1 MPAVLALAGLV
12 LMLLT
17 TSVRSESAELRFQ
30 GQTQFVV
37 NESSRAIVRLV
48 VERVGDPVNVTA
60 LVLLQGEDTG
70 DFEATT
76 AAAFLLS
83 SESSKTIFIA
93 VRDDDLPEADETFVF
108 NLRLQSSSNGVT
120 LGAPNTATITILS
133 NDNAFGIISFNST
146 SLITVEEP
154 RGRSQYVPLTL
165 LREKGTYGT
174 VTVNFEIFGGPNP
187 ASEDLSP
194 DIGNI
199 TIPPGRAVVVFS
211 IMIQDDKLPEDDETF
226 TVLLTEA
233 AGGALLNPN
242 RSSVQIKISRNDAPV
257 RFSKPTLVV
266 PENIGVISL
275 TVTRGRTEDGFL
287 IGSDDRTVSVAYAV
301 VTGNG
306 AASATPLVDFVD
318 LEKERM
324 VVFLPGVHE
333 TELRFSITDDNIPEI
348 AESFQVFLLEETL
361 LGDAV
366 LLSPSIVLVTI
377 EPNDK
382 PYGVLSISPSPIH
395 PLIINEDLTQ
405 VYEGITIVRNGGTHG
420 AVSVR
425 WNITRNS
432 TDRTPVSAD
441 LNPTSGTLWFAV
453 GQMSAV
459 LPLNITQDNLPEEA
473 EAFLLRLIPGS
484 VQGGAEV
491 DEPMEM
497 VFYIQDSDDVYGQF
511 GFHPKENQSIQ
522 SQPEGRFLSLSF
534 LREGGTLG
542 EVRLTLTTLYIPAR
556 PLDPSRARDGVLNG
570 TSVNSVLFNTGQS
583 RAQLILPIR
592 NDAFLQNGAHFLM
605 QLDSVQLVDITPP
618 IPSVSPRF
626 GGALNIS
633 LIITPDIAN
642 GEIGFSSNQ
651 TVVALEPEDSNSSLI
666 TLQLRRDGTDG
677 QAVVFWSLRPT
688 GENRDDVTEGDIS
701 PFAGSV
707 KFHSGQSEAEVNITV
722 KADNIPEINETV
734 ILTLDRT
741 NVDNQILKPG
751 FTSREIVILEND
763 DPGGVFEFSPVSK
776 GPWFINEGETVEL
789 RVIREQGKLLNQL
802 IRYTVIP
809 SGNAQFYGATGIL
822 EFQPGERE
830 VMVALVAKPDGIP
843 ELDETYSVVLS
854 SHSTPASGLGNRRQV
869 NITVR
874 KSDDPFGVIEFIR
887 PGLDFTIN
895 ESKAMETHS
904 ASYPIGRSKGTFGNV
919 SVFWLLEPSHFGDIS
934 PVQGE
939 IIFAEGENLKNL
951 TLFSVPDEIPEK
963 AENFTITLLS
973 TLGGARLGNILNASL
988 RIRENDDPIY
998 FAEPEV
1004 QRVQEGGM
1012 AFFTILRAGL
1022 ANFMATVKYRFEYGD
1037 TSPGDFIPLSNDSVL
1052 VFEVGEWIK
1061 NISVAVEDDD
1071 IPETDEPFYII
1082 LFNATGDAVVYGRDT
1097 ATVVIEAN
1105 DDTNGIFSLDPTQK
1119 PVEEGRANGFYVLR
1133 DRGHFGNVT
1142 IYWQLFANDIPL
1154 EPHQEFLNTYGSIVF
1169 RTGEKTKP
1177 IVLEAI
1183 SDKLPEFTEFYEL
1196 RLMNVSGGYPGEGGK
1211 LAKKDLNASVFI
1223 PFNDDP
1229 FGVFAIDPSTLER
1242 EVAEDV
1248 LSVDDMLGVTS
1259 FTILRQQGTFR
1270 DVRVAWEILS
1280 GAFPDGLPP
1289 MEDLILMAS
1298 FPKAVE
1304 LRPHAR
1310 RHHAGTDA
1318 YFFSGLPGAYGS
1330 ISTETH
1336 LQVPQILA
1344 NFTLSVWLM
1353 PRPSTDGFV
1362 VSKGNGNGTIYYGVQ
1377 VQTNVS
1383 HVIVTLHYTTVGSN
1397 STQVTRATAAKFVE
1411 DNSWVQVIIAVE
1423 DGIIEFYLDGSP
1435 MSGGIKSLKGE
1446 AIINDVAPIRIG
1458 SNPDGEQR
1466 FTGLL
1471 QDLRLYTSRLNRSEI
1486 HELHSQPAK
1495 TDLHNVSGYLTYRQ
1509 EEKWKSFVVEVRDD
1523 QEEEGEEMFYLQL
1536 VAVQGGARL
1545 PMPRP
1550 TAILRVMKSDNAN
1563 GLFGFTGVCIPDI
1576 SEEGS
1581 TISCVVERTRGAL
1594 DHVYI
1599 NYTVTQVDSP
1609 ADSSNASD
1617 FANATGTIH
1626 FLPLQRSEVLNL
1638 LALNDDLPEVDEHF
1652 LVRLVSA
1659 ESGDGKPG
1667 STPTSGASIDSH
1679 NAINNITIKA
1689 SDHPYGLMQFQT
1701 DPVPAGMIR
1710 PALTEA
1716 HITVQEEAGVVSL
1729 LVARAQGLLGIVMVG
1744 YCTSPLS
1751 AVGSEDYED
1760 TEGFLDFLPG
1770 ERLKYINVTI
1780 IDNLVPELD
1789 KVFRVE
1795 LYNPNG
1801 GVDEF
1806 FASEGSGSG
1815 ESDTDFFLPSFHYHH
1830 ANLGAAA
1837 RITVTIA
1844 ASDEAHGVFQ
1854 FSADSLNVNGTEP
1867 EEGRSTVI
1875 LQVNRT
1881 FGALSSVTVY
1891 WEADAT
1897 SEGELVFRSGNVTFE
1912 VGQTIGN
1919 IYLLIS
1925 QDDIPELDKSFN
1937 VRISN
1942 VSYGRLGKE
1951 TTAIL
1956 TVLASD
1962 DPYGLFVFSESSRL
1976 VRVAEANTV
1985 ITLTIQRRRGLM
1997 GMVRVTYRTLRD
2009 IDAAP
2014 YSTSGV
2020 GRASAGNDFVLV
2032 MESVIFSANQSEVNV
2047 TITVLDDEEPER
2059 AEAVFLE
2066 LVNVTLVEGLQNR
2079 PVALSPHLGPRNITV
2094 AQVIIEASDDAFGV
2108 IQLSSP
2114 AVSVPEY
2121 YTGPII
2127 NVTRTGG
2134 IFADVSVKFRAVP
2147 MTARVGEDYSV
2158 ASSDV
2163 VLLEGESSKPVP
2175 ILIINDVVPEL
2186 EETFRIELL
2195 NQTTGGALLGTL
2207 TQAVITIL
2215 PSDDPY
2221 GSFVFQ
2227 AAPIT
2232 IEEPAM
2238 SAFEVS
2244 LPIVRNAGTT
2254 GDVAV
2259 QWGATVNG
2267 RPATGD
2273 LRPVSGE
2280 VRFAPGETL
2289 KTLKVEVLPDDV
2301 PEIEE
2306 IIKVQ
2311 LISATNG
2318 GNIGAEKVVDII
2330 VPANDNPHGTV
2341 YFEQAVYRVQEPLEG
2356 VFIANITVR
2365 RSGGNFGL
2373 LEILYSTSEIDVV
2386 GNALREGRDFL
2397 IYYDSPLAGAPANAL
2412 RRTINIT
2419 SVTNVLNFCAA
2430 FCLRERA
2437 CQAFSFTN
2445 ASRASCFWVTSG
2457 AGQLSTSPQTFTYL
2471 KNATATTSLFSSQA
2485 VAGSDYITM
2494 TAQTATIIDRSGV
2507 VHLTVPILTDSLP
2520 EVDES
2525 FMIKILRVS
2534 LANMTAA
2541 TKNLPTIQQP
2551 DTALV
2556 TIGMNG
2562 DAFGIF
2568 LLYSISPNATEDG
2581 LYLEV
2586 REEPQTTVLLVIERK
2601 GGSLG
2606 QVTVEWKYVGGS
2618 ATPNAD
2624 FNGTG
2629 ESLIFAEGDVKKT
2642 LEFFI
2647 TDDMEPEDNET
2658 LQIGLVRTEG
2668 GSRILPSSDT
2678 VTILILANDNAAGVV
2693 GFHSASRS
2701 VIVREG
2707 ESLPLLVERTA
2718 PAIGNVTVEWKIE
2731 GPQVSMTFVDTSGV
2745 LYFSEGVLNNT
2756 IILKLLDDTTP
2767 EERQEYR
2774 VILSNVQTKGVIE
2787 TGRAALSFH
2796 GWEAVVSVEASD
2808 EPFGMLSIAPT
2819 SQSVTTAEKDII
2831 VRIYINREFGASG
2844 AVNISY
2850 ETVRGSLQDLK
2861 QTEGALAE
2869 PGQDF
2874 KYVSSSVIMQDG
2886 QTSVSIPIK
2895 IIDDDIPELKEF
2907 FLVNITSAV
2916 LITILPTAP
2925 KLNTEGL
2932 IAEISIDANDGIQ
2945 GIVFWQNIDY
2955 VVNETFGVL
2964 TLVAYR
2970 DAGTY
2975 GNVSLFFY
2983 AQNLEAQL
2991 GLDFNATPSM
3001 IHFADGE
3008 QHKFIAVHIL
3018 DDAFPEGDETF
3029 QLILANPS
3037 AGLELGENT
3046 TATVTILANDDGH
3059 GIISFNNS
3067 EHFLLREPTS
3077 MSSLGESVATLYI
3090 KRDPP
3095 QGTFGTVTV
3104 QFTITD
3110 ANGSLYTDDLTPSY
3124 GFVVLED
3131 GDRFKTLEIWAVL
3144 DAEPEMNETFTVT
3157 LSNPTGGARLG
3168 DSLQTFITVLQNQA
3182 PLGLFRIS
3190 PSTNRTLDTM
3200 TVEERTGT
3208 VYLTVSRS
3216 NGLESAVSVEWE
3228 TRSGT
3233 AFGLRGE
3240 QQVLALYQS
3249 FRDSLA
3255 SVWCLVPHEDSA
3267 LVLRLLRGSA
3277 QNQTV
3282 LYKWQGIFVPV
3293 EFVSIQNPSSCV
3305 GFTISSTSYVAV
3317 SHTDSTL
3324 SLTATISLFRLQADL
3339 NLTQEQTLTVSGFGV
3354 KHFSS
3359 ESQQYLIA
3367 SSEIFVWTGGS
3378 FTLHQNL
3385 ELQDITTVMPFRR
3398 GSSNLQHLAVCR
3410 NRTSDTCLTY
3420 QWSNGRFQNPQ
3431 PLAINATVKQ
3441 VESFHMGGDTF
3452 LLIVTEGP
3460 NPACEVFLWGFQQ
3473 SFFQHAQSIPFT
3485 GVFSVHAFTPPSGI
3499 IHLLLAGLNGSVLYL
3514 WRSDLRQFA
3523 EVMKPPSA
3531 REFLYLPVP
3540 SLNSTKSLIIATGE
3554 SNSVVYELTS
3564 VSNQSDFISN
3574 SGELFFQPGVHELEI
3589 AVNVIDDN
3597 VPEEEENFRVSLKNP
3612 KGGAEIGFR
3621 SQVTLII
3628 PTNDDAHGIIGF
3640 AKDSLVREV
3649 DELEHDNPVSLSIER
3664 RRGRFGRLTV
3674 HWSAYGSLDD
3684 IFPTSGVV
3692 TFSGSQAI
3700 ATITLNVLADEFPEL
3715 AEKITIVLT
3724 KVTTVGITDSSKGAV
3739 IDPQRGQANLTI
3751 GANGSPYGVIGW
3763 HLDSQ
3768 YFITPEPQKSPSN
3781 ITLSIVRDQGAS
3793 SDVLVY
3799 YKTKAALHL
3808 PPVNQATEG
3817 MDYVVKE
3824 ATVIMMENATVVLV
3838 TISILPDDI
3847 PELAETFLV
3856 HITRV
3861 ELLGG
3866 DTEAGQPSIRRPGLE
3881 VAEVTIQENDDPR
3894 GVLRFNVS
3902 KDVSGAV
3909 LANEVPTPGNILHLA
3924 VMRMAGTTGRVV
3936 LYWEAQ
3942 AVTASTEDFSPSSG
3956 NLTFLEGQAVA
3967 SIEITIIDDIIVES
3981 METFIVKLVRVIGGA
3996 RLGDETS
4003 VVISIPAND
4012 SPLGR
4017 FGFEE
4022 LMVSVSEPRFVN
4034 DPASVATLTVVRSSG
4049 GEGVVHLIWLLQE
4062 EGKDDLSPRNGTLIF
4077 NGTESK
4083 KTLIIQALADA
4094 VLEGEERFTIQLLSP
4109 KNEPVIDPV
4118 RGVAT
4123 FVIQADVGA
4132 LGTVGIADSSR
4143 NVLIG
4148 EPRSNYNGTAL
4159 VSLVRGPGIFGEI
4172 EIYWNITPAAETQF
4186 EETSGKVIMKDRQSA
4201 ATIQLKALK
4210 DEIPEERHE
4219 YQLRLSSLTPGSAI
4233 STDRQHTTITMAAS
4247 DLPYGLFSF
4256 SQPSLRATEED
4267 KGNVTIVRSMG
4278 LFGSVW
4284 VSYHTEGRTAISG
4297 QDFGQ
4302 SSGRVLFN
4310 PGETSRVITLTILDD
4325 DLPEGPEDFFLN
4337 ITLVELL
4344 NSSSM
4349 DFTVREYG
4357 LQIDQ
4362 PPAIGSLS
4370 SIMVIIQK
4378 NDNAEGIVEFDPK
4391 YVNITVE
4398 EDVGIVSIL
4407 VLRRIGSYGQITA
4420 EFISRGLTAQPYS
4433 DYILFNG
4440 SINGSITF
4448 QHGQTLQYI
4457 NVSIIDDI
4465 ESEFNEI
4472 FEIQLTGA
4480 TGGAILGAH
4489 LIARITIAKSDSP
4502 NGVVRFINQSTVT
4515 IPNPNS
4521 TLRLAL
4527 FIERAHGVLGDATV
4541 TWKILG
4547 PNSNEVLPSEN
4558 TDFGE
4563 PVNGSFRFRDGEGG
4577 MRSIELKILPHGEV
4591 EVTEKFIVVLSIL
4604 SGEMDIDPRAGS
4616 VTLTIEKFGD
4626 PNGIVQF
4633 TEQDLKERIYTE
4645 PSDSE
4650 GPLNIS
4656 VLITR
4661 REGVMGNITVFWEI
4675 ISNADTTGDFAT
4687 IQGFAI
4693 ILAGQRVAEI
4703 VLTLLPDSVPELEEI
4718 YSLRLTS
4725 VEGGAELDA
4734 NRSST
4739 RLKVRANDDPHGVF
4753 VLYPQNQSIIVNV
4766 ADRSRHLVIS
4776 VNRLSGAFGNASVGY
4791 RVSFTTPGQ
4800 SFTKDTITGN
4810 ILVKDG
4816 ESEASVK
4823 VPLISQMFF
4832 VTGFNFSVEL
4842 TDVTLIVPLLGT
4854 PPRIQQESKL
4864 AIVSVPEVAANAEV
4878 GFASLALRVSDIGS
4892 GQCVAL
4898 VRRTG
4903 LYGNIT
4909 IRWSAGFPPGQTP
4922 AGYQPGDISPRSGAV
4937 MLAHGQRS
4945 ELISLSAVNNV
4956 SDVAAHAIYLT
4967 SVESD
4972 LPGGARLRTGYTV
4985 AEVEP
4990 LGLYQFHPD
4999 SRQLV
5004 IEEDVQTITLYVQRL
5019 YGFRSNCS
5027 RISYET
5033 WPGNA
5038 QPDKDFALVSDGQ
5051 LVFDSHQ
5058 TSAAIH
5064 LSIVDDTL
5072 TEPDENFFVNLT
5084 NVRVLSASLPS
5095 VEAEPRI
5102 ISEHSVATI
5111 TILAND
5117 VVSGFLSLGPA
5128 LIRISED
5135 SQDGAPQQKIALSVR
5150 RTVGLTG
5157 VVSVKIKAYA
5167 GLKTAELDVAQF
5179 HREHNGTWALEGEDF
5194 ALETQTVIL
5203 SEGQSEVEVSVL
5215 VLNDQE
5221 PEGQEAFFIYLSEAE
5236 GGAEIVSVPD
5246 ELGFTSFAKIIIL
5259 GSDLQN
5265 GIVGFSLSSQ
5275 SGQILDEDSV
5285 NRTATLFLQR
5295 QENRAFEDV
5304 LAFWR
5309 VTFSTTVHSVF
5320 SYGVNL
5326 TRELQ
5331 QTSGT
5336 ALCRKG
5342 ETLCALRLEVQPDQ
5356 DPEYQMWFLV
5366 EVYKVGEGA
5375 AINQTARFANVTM
5388 LESDDPRGL
5397 VYFAQGSRLPVVT
5410 LRATSVSLQVYRDA
5424 STASTIS
5431 VKYRMEELQKAE
5443 SIGSTLIWPAVA
5455 GQDFVMAQGTLIF
5468 ELGQSS
5474 AGLNVALTP
5483 ATGSSNPTP
5492 KRFRVVLYDA
5502 TGGARV
5508 HPEFGL
5514 ANVTLVSDSESQA
5527 VWALLDQ
5534 LHQPLDETIIN
5545 RVVQGLINKVSK
5557 DITQEQLTAVLDGMS
5572 KILNYAEQTPLKDS
5586 SRSLIYDLLC
5596 AMANP
5601 SRGDTRGLSQLAEVA
5616 ERFAFTLVTD
5626 TECGADGK
5634 RGTTILDT
5642 CPYFSIAAHHWYPT
5656 QINGHT
5662 FTGRNADTFTLP
5674 ETLLEVPA
5682 LPMGSMVLSAC
5693 RKVHFTE
5700 YHTEHWFLTNT
5711 KASALNDKVLS
5722 VSLQGRGSKPLADG
5736 QEIVYRIHTP
5746 DRRGKP
5752 RQSLCLLW
5760 NQAAESWLFDGQLCR
5775 VVDDS
5780 QNFVECACTHL
5791 SVYSAYAETGSFAS
5805 FNEAFYAAG
5814 FICISGFALAIVSHF
5829 LCARFLMFA
5838 AKLLTHMMVACL
5850 GTQICFL
5857 VSAFRGQMFSE
5868 DSCATL
5874 GLFFHYFHLSQFSW
5888 MLIQAINF
5896 WQILVMNDEHT
5907 ERRYLLYF
5915 LLSWGLPALVIIILV
5930 VVLLGGYGWS
5940 IHSVYGLV
5948 HGDLCFI
5955 PNVYAA
5961 LCTATLVPLICL
5973 VGVLVIFI
5981 HAYQVTQQ
5989 WKAYDDVYRGRT
6001 NSSEVPMMLYLF
6013 ALVTLVCLWAG
6024 LHMAYRYLWMLIL
6037 LVIFNI
6043 FLGLYVFSVYF
6054 IMHNQLFWP
6063 AKATYTVE
6071 MNGHGSPDSMYQSGG
6086 ANTVGGG
6093 EISKSTQNL
6102 ISAMEEISA
6111 DWERASLRPSSQPS
6125 SVFKQTPQDETFI
6138 TEGGFINTSLGQDEE
6153 SQEFDDLIF
6162 ALKTGSG
6169 LNVSDNES
6177 IHGSHDGGGAAN
6189 SQIVELRRIPI
6200 ADTHL

>member
-1 MPAVLALAGLV
+1 MSCGDLAKGMPAVLALAGLV

-17 TSVRSESAELRFQ
+17 PSVRSESAELRFQ

-93 VRDDDLPEADETFVF
+93 VRDDDIPEADETFVF
-108 NLRLQSSSNGVT
+108 NLRLQ
-120 LGAPNTATITILS
+120 
-133 NDNAFGIISFNST
+133 T

-194 DIGNI
+194 DMGNI

-211 IMIQDDKLPEDDETF
+211 IMIQDDKLPEDDEIF
-226 TVLLTEA
+226 TVRLTEA

-242 RSSVQIKISRNDAPV
+242 RSSVQIKVSRNDAPI

-275 TVTRGRTEDGFL
+275 SVTRGRTEDGLL

-301 VTGNG
+301 ITGNG
-306 AASATPLVDFVD
+306 AASATPLADFVD
-318 LEKERM
+318 LQSERM
-324 VVFLPGVHE
+324 VVFPPGVHE
-333 TELRFSITDDNIPEI
+333 TELRFSIKDDNIPEI
-348 AESFQVFLLEETL
+348 AESFQVVLLEETL

-366 LLSPSIVLVTI
+366 LMSPSVAQVTI

-395 PLIINEDLTQ
+395 YHIINEDLTPI
-405 VYEGITIVRNGGTHG
+405 YEGIIIVRNGGTHG

-441 LNPTSGTLWFAV
+441 LNPVSGTLRFAE
-453 GQMSAV
+453 GQMNAV

-473 EAFLLRLIPGS
+473 EAFVLRLIPES

-497 VFYIQDSDDVYGQF
+497 VFFIQDSDDVYGQF
-511 GFHPKENQSIQ
+511 GFHPRENQSIQ
-522 SQPEGRFLSLSF
+522 SQPDGRFLSLSF
-534 LREGGTLG
+534 LRQGGTMG
-542 EVRLTLTTLYIPAR
+542 EIQLTLTALYIPAR

-570 TSVNSVLFNTGQS
+570 TSVNSVLFSSGQS

-592 NDAFLQNGAHFLM
+592 NDAFLQNGARFLI
-605 QLDSVQLVDITPP
+605 QLDSVQLVNISPQ

-642 GEIGFSSNQ
+642 GEIGFTSNQ
-651 TVVALEPEDSNSSLI
+651 TVVALEPEDSNTSLI

-677 QAVVFWSLRPT
+677 QAVVFWSLRPA
-688 GENRDDVTEGDIS
+688 GENKEDVTEGDIS
-701 PFAGSV
+701 PFTGSV
-707 KFHSGQSEAEVNITV
+707 KFLSGQSEAVINITV
-722 KADNIPEINETV
+722 MADNIPEINETV
-734 ILTLDRT
+734 ILTLDRVETARFVVYFGT

-789 RVIREQGKLLNQL
+789 RVIREQGQLLNQL

-809 SGNAQFYGATGIL
+809 SGTAQFYGATGIL

-843 ELDETYSVVLS
+843 ELDETFSVVLS
-854 SHSTPASGLGNRRQV
+854 SHSTPASRLGNRRQV

-874 KSDDPFGVIEFIR
+874 KSDDPFGVIEFIQ
-887 PGLDFTIN
+887 PNLDFTIN
-895 ESKAMETHS
+895 ESKAMDPQS
-904 ASYPIGRSKGTFGNV
+904 ASYPIGRSRGRFGNV
-919 SVFWLLEPSHFGDIS
+919 SVFWILEPTYSGDIN

-939 IIFAEGENLKNL
+939 IVFAEGEYMKNL
-951 TLFSVPDEIPEK
+951 TLFSMPDEIPEK
-963 AENFTITLLS
+963 TENFTITLLN
-973 TLGGARLGNILNASL
+973 TTGGARLGNILRASL
-988 RIRENDDPIY
+988 SIRENDDPIY
-998 FAEPEV
+998 FAEPVV
-1004 QRVQEGGM
+1004 QRVLEGGVVN
-1012 AFFTILRAGL
+1012 FTILRAGL
-1022 ANFMATVKYRFEYGD
+1022 GNFITTVKYHFEYGD
-1037 TSPGDFIPLSNDSVL
+1037 TSPGDFTPLSNNSVL
-1052 VFEVGEWIK
+1052 VFDYGEWMK
-1061 NISVAVEDDD
+1061 NISVAAVDDD

-1082 LFNATGDAVVYGRDT
+1082 LFNT
-1097 ATVVIEAN
+1097 TVVIEAN
-1105 DDTNGIFSLDPTQK
+1105 DDANGIFSLDSTQK
-1119 PVEEGRANGFYVLR
+1119 PVEEGRTNNFYVLR

-1142 IYWQLFANDIPL
+1142 LYWQLFANDTPL
-1154 EPHQEFLNTYGSIVF
+1154 EPHQEFLNTSGSTVF

-1183 SDKLPEFTEFYEL
+1183 SDKLPEFNEFYEL
-1196 RLMNVSGGYPGEGGK
+1196 RLMNISGGYPGEGGK
-1211 LAKKDLNASVFI
+1211 LAEKNLNASVLI

-1229 FGVFAIDPSTLER
+1229 FGVFAIAPESLER

-1248 LSVDDMLGVTS
+1248 LSVSDMLDVTS
-1259 FTILRQQGTFR
+1259 FTILRQQGTFG

-1280 GAFPDGLPP
+1280 GAFPHGLPP

-1298 FPKAVE
+1298 FPQAIE

-1310 RHHAGTDA
+1310 RRHAGTDA
-1318 YFFSGLPGAYGS
+1318 FFFSGLPGAYGS
-1330 ISTETH
+1330 ISADTH
-1336 LQVPQILA
+1336 MQVPQNLA

-1353 PRPSTDGFV
+1353 PRPNTDGFI

-1377 VQTNVS
+1377 VQTNES
-1383 HVIVTLHYTTVGSN
+1383 HVTVMLHYTTIGSN
-1397 STQVTRATAAKFVE
+1397 STQVARATANKFVE
-1411 DNSWVQVIIAVE
+1411 DNTWVHIVIAVE

-1435 MSGGIKSLKGE
+1435 MPGGIKSLKGE
-1446 AIINDVAPIRIG
+1446 AIVNDAAPVRIG

-1471 QDLRLYTSRLNRSEI
+1471 QDLRLYSSWLNRSEI
-1486 HELHSQPAK
+1486 HELHNQPAK
-1495 TDLHNVSGYLTYRQ
+1495 NDLHNVSGYLTYRQ
-1509 EEKWKSFVVEVRDD
+1509 EEKLKSFLVE
-1523 QEEEGEEMFYLQL
+1523 
-1536 VAVQGGARL
+1536 
-1545 PMPRP
+1545 
-1550 TAILRVMKSDNAN
+1550 
-1563 GLFGFTGVCIPDI
+1563 I

-1581 TISCVVERTRGAL
+1581 MISCVVERTRGAL
-1594 DHVYI
+1594 DHVYV

-1609 ADSSNASD
+1609 ADSSNVSD
-1617 FANATGTIH
+1617 FANATGSIH
-1626 FLPLQRSEVLNL
+1626 FLPGQRSEVLNL
-1638 LALNDDLPEVDEHF
+1638 LVLNDDLPEVNEHF
-1652 LVRLVSA
+1652 RVKLVSA
-1659 ESGDGKPG
+1659 ESGDGKRG
-1667 STPTSGASIDSH
+1667 STPTSGASIDPS
-1679 NAINNITIKA
+1679 NAINNITVKA
-1689 SDHPYGLMQFQT
+1689 SDHPYGLLQFQT
-1701 DPVPAGMIR
+1701 TPVPVGMIR
-1710 PALTEA
+1710 PALEEA
-1716 HITVQEEAGVVSL
+1716 HVTVREEAGVVSL
-1729 LVARAQGLLGIVMVG
+1729 LVARAQGLLGRVMVG
-1744 YCTSPLS
+1744 YRTSPFT
-1751 AVGSEDYED
+1751 AAGSEDYED

-1770 ERLKYINVTI
+1770 ERFKYINVTI

-1789 KVFRVE
+1789 KIFRVE

-1801 GVDEF
+1801 G
-1806 FASEGSGSG
+1806 
-1815 ESDTDFFLPSFHYHH
+1815 

-1837 RITVTIA
+1837 RIIVTIA

-1854 FSADSLNVNGTEP
+1854 FSADSLTVNGTEP
-1867 EEGRSTVI
+1867 EEGRSTVV
-1875 LQVNRT
+1875 LQVIRT
-1881 FGALSSVTVY
+1881 FGALSNVTVY
-1891 WEADAT
+1891 WEADGN
-1897 SEGELVFRSGNVTFE
+1897 SDGELVYRSGTVTFE
-1912 VGQTIGN
+1912 VGQTVGS

-1925 QDDIPELDKSFN
+1925 QDDIPELDKSFKI
-1937 VRISN
+1937 RLSN
-1942 VSYGRLGKE
+1942 VSHGRLGKE
-1951 TTAIL
+1951 TTATL

-1962 DPYGLFVFSESSRL
+1962 DPYGLFAFSDSNRPI
-1976 VRVAEANTV
+1976 RVPEANAV
-1985 ITLTIQRRRGLM
+1985 ITLTIQRRKGLM
-1997 GMVRVTYRTLRD
+1997 GRVRVSYRTLRD
-2009 IDAAP
+2009 TDAAP
-2014 YSTSGV
+2014 YSTPGV
-2020 GRASAGNDFVLV
+2020 GRASAGNDFVPV
-2032 MESVIFSANQSEVNV
+2032 VESVIFSANQSEVNV
-2047 TITVLDDEEPER
+2047 TLRVLDDEEPER
-2059 AEAVFLE
+2059 AESVFLE
-2066 LVNVTLVEGLQNR
+2066 LVSVTLVEGLQPR
-2079 PVALSPHLGPRNITV
+2079 PVAFSPRLGPRNTTI
-2094 AQVIIEASDDAFGV
+2094 AQIIIEASDDAFGV
-2108 IQLSSP
+2108 LQLSSP

-2127 NVTRTGG
+2127 NVTRIGG

-2147 MTARVGEDYSV
+2147 LTARVGEDYSV

-2195 NQTTGGALLGTL
+2195 NQTTGGALLGDL
-2207 TQAVITIL
+2207 TQAIITIL

-2232 IEEPAM
+2232 IEEPAVN
-2238 SAFEVS
+2238 AFEVS
-2244 LPIVRNAGTT
+2244 LPIVRNAGTI
-2254 GDVAV
+2254 GDVDV
-2259 QWGATVNG
+2259 QWRATVNG

-2273 LRPVSGE
+2273 LRPLSGE

-2289 KTLKVEVLPDDV
+2289 KTLKVEVLADDV

-2306 IIKVQ
+2306 IIKVE
-2311 LISATNG
+2311 LVGATNG

-2330 VPANDNPHGTV
+2330 VPANDNPYGTV

-2356 VFIANITVR
+2356 IYIANITVR
-2365 RSGGNFGL
+2365 RSGGTFGM
-2373 LEILYSTSEIDVV
+2373 LEIIYSTSEVDIVS
-2386 GNALREGRDFL
+2386 NALREGRDFL
-2397 IYYDSPLAGAPANAL
+2397 VYYDSRLAGVPSNAL
-2412 RRTINIT
+2412 RRPINIT
-2419 SVTNVLNFCAA
+2419 TDTNVLNLCAA

-2457 AGQLSTSPQTFTYL
+2457 ARQLSPSPQTFTYL
-2471 KNATATTSLFSSQA
+2471 KNTTAAASLFSSQA
-2485 VAGSDYITM
+2485 AAGSDYISM
-2494 TAQTATIIDRSGV
+2494 TAQTATMLDRSGV
-2507 VHLTVPILTDSLP
+2507 ANLTVPILTDSLP

-2525 FMIKILRVS
+2525 FMIKILSVS
-2534 LANMTAA
+2534 LVNITAT

-2551 DTALV
+2551 DSALV

-2568 LLYSISPNATEDG
+2568 LLYSINPNATQDG
-2581 LYLEV
+2581 MYLEV
-2586 REEPQTTVLLVIERK
+2586 REEPKTTVLLVIERR
-2601 GGSLG
+2601 GGSMG

-2629 ESLIFAEGDVKKT
+2629 ETLIFAEGDVKKT
-2642 LEFFI
+2642 LEFVI

-2678 VTILILANDNAAGVV
+2678 VTVLILANDNAAGVV
-2693 GFHSASRS
+2693 GFHTASRS
-2701 VIVREG
+2701 VIAREG
-2707 ESLPLLVERTA
+2707 GSLSLLVERTA
-2718 PAIGNVTVEWKIE
+2718 PAIGNVTVEWRIE
-2731 GPQVSMTFVDTSGV
+2731 GPRVSMTFTDTSGT
-2745 LYFSEGVLNNT
+2745 LYFSEGMLNNT
-2756 IILKLLDDTTP
+2756 IVLRLLEDTTP
-2767 EERQEYR
+2767 EEREEYR
-2774 VILSNVQTKGVIE
+2774 VILSNIQTKGVTQ
-2787 TGRAALSFH
+2787 TGMAALSAQ
-2796 GWEAVVSVEASD
+2796 GREAVVSIEASD
-2808 EPFGMLSIAPT
+2808 EPFGLLSIAP
-2819 SQSVTTAEKDII
+2819 SSLKVTTDEKDTTI
-2831 VRIYINREFGASG
+2831 RIYINREFGASG

-2850 ETVRGSLQDLK
+2850 ETVQGSLQDLR
-2861 QTEGALAE
+2861 QTEGALAQ
-2869 PGQDF
+2869 PGLD
-2874 KYVSSSVIMQDG
+2874 YRHVSSSVIMQDG
-2886 QTSVSIPIK
+2886 QTSVSIPIT
-2895 IIDDDIPELKEF
+2895 ILDDDIPELQEF

-2916 LITILPTAP
+2916 LITTLPTAP
-2925 KLNTEGL
+2925 KLDTEGL
-2932 IAEISIDANDGIQ
+2932 VAEISINANDGIR
-2945 GIVFWQNIDY
+2945 GIIGWQNIDY
-2955 VVNETFGVL
+2955 VVNETIGVL

-3001 IHFADGE
+3001 IHFVDGE
-3008 QHKFIAVHIL
+3008 RHKFIEVQIL
-3018 DDAFPEGDETF
+3018 DDAIPEGDETF

-3037 AGLELGENT
+3037 AGLQLGENT
-3046 TATVTILANDDGH
+3046 TATVTILANDDGR

-3077 MSSLGESVATLYI
+3077 MSGLGESVATLYI
-3090 KRDPP
+3090 IRDPP
-3095 QGTFGTVTV
+3095 QGVFGTVTV

-3110 ANGSLYTDDLTPSY
+3110 VNGSLYTDDLTPSS

-3131 GDRFKTLEIWAVL
+3131 GIRFKTLEIWAVL

-3190 PSTNRTLDTM
+3190 PSLNRTLDTLTM
-3200 TVEERTGT
+3200 EEHSGT
-3208 VYLTVSRS
+3208 VFLTVSRS

-3228 TRSGT
+3228 TWSGT
-3233 AFGLRGE
+3233 AFGMRGE
-3240 QQVLALYQS
+3240 QPVLAVYQS
-3249 FRDSLA
+3249 IRDGLA
-3255 SVWCLVPHEDSA
+3255 SVWCAVPNEDSA
-3267 LVLRLLRGSA
+3267 LVLRLLKGPS
-3277 QNQTV
+3277 QNQAV
-3282 LYKWQGIFVPV
+3282 LYKWQGVLVPV
-3293 EFVSIQNPSSCV
+3293 E
-3305 GFTISSTSYVAV
+3305 
-3317 SHTDSTL
+3317 
-3324 SLTATISLFRLQADL
+3324 ADL
-3339 NLTQEQTLTVSGFGV
+3339 NLTQEQTLTVDSFSV
-3354 KHFSS
+3354 KYFST
-3359 ESQQYLIA
+3359 ELQQYLLA
-3367 SSEIFVWTGGS
+3367 SSKIFVWAGGLFS
-3378 FTLHQNL
+3378 LHQSL
-3385 ELQDITTVMPFRR
+3385 DLQDITTAVPFRR

-3410 NRTSDTCLTY
+3410 NRTSSACLIY
-3420 QWSNGRFQNPQ
+3420 QWSNGRYQNPQ
-3431 PLAINATVKQ
+3431 TLAVSAQVKQ
-3441 VESFHMGGDTF
+3441 VESFQMGGDTF

-3460 NPACEVFLWGFQQ
+3460 SSKCEVFLWGSQQNFFQQ
-3473 SFFQHAQSIPFT
+3473 TQSIPFP
-3485 GVFSVHAFTPPSGI
+3485 GLFSVHPFTPPSGI
-3499 IHLLLAGLNGSVLYL
+3499 SHLLLAGLNGSALYS

-3523 EVMKPPSA
+3523 EVLKSPSA
-3531 REFLYLPVP
+3531 QEFLYLLVP
-3540 SLNSTKSLIIATGE
+3540 SLNSTKSHVVATGE

-3564 VSNQSDFISN
+3564 VSNQSDFIPN
-3574 SGELFFQPGVHELEI
+3574 SGELFFQPGVRELEI
-3589 AVNVIDDN
+3589 AVNVIDDD
-3597 VPEEEENFRVSLKNP
+3597 VPEEEEHFRVSLKNP

-3621 SQVTLII
+3621 GQVTMFI
-3628 PTNDDAHGIIGF
+3628 PANDDAYGIIGF
-3640 AKDSLVREV
+3640 AQ
-3649 DELEHDNPVSLSIER
+3649 
-3664 RRGRFGRLTV
+3664 
-3674 HWSAYGSLDD
+3674 
-3684 IFPTSGVV
+3684 V
-3692 TFSGSQAI
+3692 TFSESQAV
-3700 ATITLNVLADEFPEL
+3700 ATISLNVLADDMPEL
-3715 AEKITIVLT
+3715 AEQVAIVLT
-3724 KVTTVGITDSSKGAV
+3724 KVTTIGITDPSRGAM
-3739 IDPQRGQANLTI
+3739 IEPQRSQANLTI
-3751 GANGSPYGVIGW
+3751 RANGSPYGVIGW

-3793 SDVLVY
+3793 RDVLVY
-3799 YKTKAALHL
+3799 YTTKAALHF

-3817 MDYVVKE
+3817 TDYVAKE
-3824 ATVIMMENATVVLV
+3824 ATIIMKENATVVLV
-3838 TISILPDDI
+3838 SITILPDDV

-3856 HITRV
+3856 NITKV

-3866 DTEAGQPSIRRPGLE
+3866 DTGAAQPSVRRPGLE
-3881 VAEVTIQENDDPR
+3881 IAEVTIQENDDPR
-3894 GVLRFNVS
+3894 GVLTFNVS

-3909 LANEVPTPGNILHLA
+3909 QAFEVPSPGNILRMA
-3924 VMRMAGTTGRVV
+3924 VMRMAGRTGRLV
-3936 LYWEAQ
+3936 LYWETQ
-3942 AVTASTEDFSPSSG
+3942 TVTAGTEDFSPSSG
-3956 NLTFLEGQAVA
+3956 NLTFQDGQAVA
-3967 SIEITIIDDIIVES
+3967 YIEITIIDDAIVES
-3981 METFIVKLVRVIGGA
+3981 TETFMVKLVQVIGGA

-4012 SPLGR
+4012 SPFGR

-4022 LMVSVSEPRFVN
+4022 LMVSVSEPQFLN
-4034 DPASVATLTVVRSSG
+4034 DPASIATLTVVRSSG

-4062 EGKDDLSPRNGTLIF
+4062 EGRDDLSPRNGTLIF

-4083 KTLIIQALADA
+4083 KTLVIQALADA

-4123 FVIQADVGA
+4123 VVIQADMGA

-4143 NVLIG
+4143 SVLIG
-4148 EPRSNYNGTAL
+4148 EPRNNYNGTAL

-4172 EIYWNITPAAETQF
+4172 EIFWNITTAADREF
-4186 EETSGKVIMKDRQSA
+4186 EETSGKVVMKDRQSA
-4201 ATIQLKALK
+4201 ATIQLKALD
-4210 DEIPEERHE
+4210 DEIPEERRV
-4219 YQLRLSSLTPGSAI
+4219 YQLKLSSLTPGSAI
-4233 STDRQHTTITMAAS
+4233 SPDRQFATITMAAS
-4247 DLPYGLFSF
+4247 DLPHGLFSF
-4256 SQPSLRATEED
+4256 SQASLRATEED
-4267 KGNVTIVRSMG
+4267 RAVNVTIVRSMG

-4302 SSGRVLFN
+4302 SSGRLLFR
-4310 PGETSRVITLTILDD
+4310 PEESSRVITLTILDD
-4325 DLPEGPEDFFLN
+4325 DLPEGPEEFFLN

-4344 NSSSM
+4344 NASSM

-4362 PPAIGSLS
+4362 PPAIGNLS
-4370 SIMVIIQK
+4370 SLMVIIQK
-4378 NDNAEGIVEFDPK
+4378 NDNAEGILEFDPK

-4398 EDVGIVSIL
+4398 EDVGSLSIP
-4407 VLRRIGSYGQITA
+4407 VLRRVGSYGQVTA
-4420 EFISRGLTAQPYS
+4420 EFISKGLTAQPDL
-4433 DYILFNG
+4433 DYILLNG
-4440 SINGSITF
+4440 SVTF
-4448 QHGQTLQYI
+4448 KHGQTLNYI
-4457 NVSIIDDI
+4457 NVSIVDDT

-4472 FEIQLTGA
+4472 FELQLTGA
-4480 TGGAILGAH
+4480 TGGAILGAQ

-4502 NGVVRFINQSTVT
+4502 NGVVRFINQSAIT

-4521 TLRLAL
+4521 TLRLTL
-4527 FIERAHGVLGDATV
+4527 FVQRADGLLGDATV
-4541 TWKILG
+4541 MWQILG
-4547 PNSNEVLPSEN
+4547 PNSNEVLPSVN
-4558 TDFGE
+4558 TDIGE
-4563 PVNGSFRFRDGEGG
+4563 PVNGTFSFRDGEGG
-4577 MRSIELKILPHGEV
+4577 VRSIELKILPHGEV
-4591 EVTEKFIVVLSIL
+4591 EVTEKFIVMLSIL
-4604 SGEMDIDPRAGS
+4604 SGEMGVDPRAGS

-4633 TEQDLKERIYTE
+4633 TEQDLKERIYSE

-4650 GPLNIS
+4650 GPLKIS
-4656 VLITR
+4656 LLITR

-4675 ISNADTTGDFAT
+4675 ISDADTSGDFAAL
-4687 IQGFAI
+4687 QGSVT
-4693 ILAGQRVAEI
+4693 ILAGQRVAEM
-4703 VLTLLPDSVPELEEI
+4703 VLTLLPDSVPELEETYI
-4718 YSLRLTS
+4718 LRLIS
-4725 VEGGAELDA
+4725 VEGGAELDT

-4739 RLKVRANDDPHGVF
+4739 RLKVRANDEPHGVF
-4753 VLYPQNQSIIVNV
+4753 VLYSQNQSVVVNV
-4766 ADRSRHLVIS
+4766 ADRSRHLIIS
-4776 VNRLSGAFGNASVGY
+4776 VNRLAGAFGNASVGY
-4791 RVSFTTPGQ
+4791 RIGFTTPGQ
-4800 SFTKDTITGN
+4800 SFTEDTITGK

-4816 ESEASVK
+4816 EREASVR
-4823 VPLISQMFF
+4823 VPFSSQVFF
-4832 VTGFNFSVEL
+4832 STGFNFSVEL
-4842 TDVTLIVPLLGT
+4842 TDVTLIGPLLGS
-4854 PPRIQQESKL
+4854 PPRIQLESKL
-4864 AIVSVPEVAANAEV
+4864 AVVSVPEVAANAEV
-4878 GFASLALRVSDIGS
+4878 GFASLALLVSDIES
-4892 GQCVAL
+4892 GQCEAL
-4898 VRRTG
+4898 VTRTG
-4903 LYGNIT
+4903 LYGNVT
-4909 IRWSAGFPPGQTP
+4909 VRWSSGFPPGQTP
-4922 AGYQPGDISPRSGAV
+4922 AGYQPGDISPRSGTV

-4945 ELISLSAVNNV
+4945 EVISLNAVNNMSV
-4956 SDVAAHAIYLT
+4956 VTAHAVYLT
-4967 SVESD
+4967 SVESES
-4972 LPGGARLRTGYTV
+4972 PGGARLRTGYTV

-4990 LGLYQFHPD
+4990 LGLYQFRTD

-5019 YGFRSNCS
+5019 YGFRSNRS
-5027 RISYET
+5027 SISYKT
-5033 WPGNA
+5033 WPGTA
-5038 QPDKDFALVSDGQ
+5038 QPNKDFTSVADGQ
-5051 LVFDSHQ
+5051 LLFDSRQ
-5058 TSAAIH
+5058 TSAAIR
-5064 LSIVDDTL
+5064 LSILDDSL
-5072 TEPDENFFVNLT
+5072 TEPDEDFYVNLT
-5084 NVRVLSASLPS
+5084 SVQVLSASLPS
-5095 VEAEPRI
+5095 IEAQPRI
-5102 ISEHSVATI
+5102 VSQNSVAKVTI
-5111 TILAND
+5111 RAND
-5117 VVSGFLSLGPA
+5117 VVSGFLSIGPA
-5128 LIRISED
+5128 IIRVSED
-5135 SQDGAPQQKIALSVR
+5135 SQEGAPQQKLALRVR
-5150 RTVGLTG
+5150 RSLGLTG
-5157 VVSVKIKAYA
+5157 VVSAKIRAYA
-5167 GLKTAELDVAQF
+5167 GLKTSEVDAAQF

-5194 ALETQTVIL
+5194 ALETQTVTL
-5203 SEGQSEVEVSVL
+5203 LEGQNEVEVSVL
-5215 VLNDQE
+5215 ILNDQE

-5236 GGAEIVSVPD
+5236 GGAQIVSVPD

-5265 GIVGFSLSSQ
+5265 GIVGFSLSSR
-5275 SGQILDEDSV
+5275 SGQILDEDSE
-5285 NRTATLFLQR
+5285 NRTAILFLER

-5304 LAFWR
+5304 LVFWR
-5309 VTFSTTVHSVF
+5309 VTFSTTVHSVV
-5320 SYGVNL
+5320 SQGVNL

-5336 ALCRKG
+5336 SVCRKG
-5342 ETLCALRLEVQPDQ
+5342 EVLCALRLEVRPDK
-5356 DPEYQMWFLV
+5356 DPEYEVWFLV

-5375 AINQTARFANVTM
+5375 TINQTARFANVTM

-5397 VYFAQGSRLPVVT
+5397 VYFAQGSRLPVVN
-5410 LRATSVSLQVYRDA
+5410 LKDTSISLQVYRDA
-5424 STASTIS
+5424 STASAIS
-5431 VKYRMEELQKAE
+5431 VKYRMQELQKAE
-5443 SIGSTLIWPAVA
+5443 SIGPNLIWPAVA
-5455 GQDFVMAQGTLIF
+5455 GQDFVMAEGTLTF
-5468 ELGQSS
+5468 EIGQRS
-5474 AGLNVALTP
+5474 AGLDVALTP
-5483 ATGSSNPTP
+5483 NIGSSNPTP
-5492 KRFRVVLYDA
+5492 KRFRVALSDA

-5508 HPEFGL
+5508 HPEFGM
-5514 ANVTLVSDSESQA
+5514 ANITLVSDSEAQA

-5534 LHQPLDETIIN
+5534 LHQPLNETIIN
-5545 RVVQGLINKVSK
+5545 RVLQGLINKVSK
-5557 DITQEQLTAVLDGMS
+5557 DITPEQLTAVLDALN
-5572 KILNYAEQTPLKDS
+5572 KILNDAEQIPLKDS
-5586 SRSLIYDLLC
+5586 SRGLTYDLLC

-5601 SRGDTRGLSQLAEVA
+5601 TRADTRGLSQLAEVA
-5616 ERFAFTLVTD
+5616 ERFAFSLLTD
-5626 TECGADGK
+5626 VACGAEGK
-5634 RGTTILDT
+5634 RGTTVLDT
-5642 CPYFSIAAHHWYPT
+5642 CPYFTIAAHHWYPT

-5662 FTGRNADTFTLP
+5662 YTGKNSDTFTLP

-5682 LPMGSMVLSAC
+5682 LPADSMAPSAC

-5700 YHTEHWFLTNT
+5700 YNTEHWFLTNT
-5711 KASALNDKVLS
+5711 KASALNDKVFS
-5722 VSLQGRGSKPLADG
+5722 VSLHGRGSKPLVDG
-5736 QEIVYRIHTP
+5736 QEVVYRIHTP

-5752 RQSLCLLW
+5752 LQSLCLLW
-5760 NQAAESWLFDGQLCR
+5760 NQAAESWLSDGQFCR

-5791 SVYSAYAETGSFAS
+5791 SVYTAYAETSSLAS

-5814 FICISGFALAIVSHF
+5814 FICISGFALAVVSHV
-5829 LCARFLMFA
+5829 LCSRFLMFA

-5850 GTQICFL
+5850 GTQTKHVGKPKNFSKPLDSNVHGCTRLDSICFL
-5857 VSAFRGQMFSE
+5857 VSAFRGRMFSE
-5868 DSCATL
+5868 DSCAAL

-5930 VVLLGGYGWS
+5930 VVLLGGFGWS

-5948 HGDLCFI
+5948 QGDMCFI

-5961 LCTATLVPLICL
+5961 LCTAALVPLICL

-6013 ALVTLVCLWAG
+6013 ALVSLVCLWAG
-6024 LHMAYRYLWMLIL
+6024 LHMSYRYLWMLIL

-6071 MNGHGSPDSMYQSGG
+6071 MNGHGSPDSMYQSTG
-6086 ANTVGGG
+6086 AATVGGG

-6125 SVFKQTPQDETFI
+6125 SVFKQSPQDETYI
-6138 TEGGFINTSLGQDEE
+6138 TEGGFINTTLVQDEE

-6169 LNVSDNES
+6169 LNASDNES
-6177 IHGSHDGGGAAN
+6177 VHGSHDGGSVAN